1 MDPQIKCQTQPIAIP
16 RPAQSTFYLCEKPS
30 QARTLARLL
39 GAGKCPDGMHAGP
52 GVVVGHAFG
61 HLLNLAMP
69 EEYVGSGKWSLHN
82 LPILPPNW
90 VWQVVER
97 HRDHYDQIGRYLK
110 MADAVVIATDPDEE
124 GEVIARQ
131 ILHGHGYTGPVS
143 RLWASALDPASL
155 KTALQNLLP
164 LSATDA
170 CYHAGR
176 IRHEMDWLFG
186 MNLSRAFSVIF
197 NRPTAIGR
205 VKTRLLNELVKRDR
219 EIEQFVPVSYHTA
232 HIDIG
237 DTVLAWQPGRG
248 AVHNEVGLPSL
259 ADVDSGVCLLSEI
272 FRDQL
277 PPPLPYTLSALLAD
291 ASEMGM
297 LLANA
302 YAATQQ
308 LYESGAISYPR
319 TGSTTLPGAHA
330 GGFAAHHAIVNT
342 KDSCP
347 DRMTEEAKQVFD
359 LVQLNG
365 VYQQLG
371 PAAINVRR
379 LLFEFGGEL
388 FCATDRWLGSPDS
401 AGWLLGMPDRDGARV
416 DSPNASLFKAGDT
429 VHATIRVERKES
441 APPDSFTEASLLRLM
456 DKAGMGTEATRVAAI
471 GRLVRDKVAETTG
484 QTDHHGMVLKKPPVI
499 RSTRLGR
506 ERIQNLPDAVCGP
519 TMENRL
525 QRALDAARGGQPDA
539 SGHLLE
545 AAKWIAQTIR
555 GPA

>member
-1 MDPQIKCQTQPIAIP
+1 MDNKAKPIAIP

-30 QARTLARLL
+30 QARTLAKLL
-39 GAGKCPDGMHAGP
+39 GAQIGPDGMHAGCN
-52 GVVVGHAFG
+52 VVVGHAFG

-342 KDSCP
+342 KECCS
-347 DRMTEEAKQVFD
+347 DRMTDEAKQIFD

-371 PAAINVRR
+371 PAIINVRR
-379 LLFEFGGEL
+379 QLFDFGGEL
-388 FCATDRWLGSPDS
+388 FCATDRWLVEPDS
-401 AGWLLGMPDRDGARV
+401 AGWLFCVRDRYDALVNNRKNSV
-416 DSPNASLFKAGDT
+416 FKAGDT
-429 VHATIRVERKES
+429 VRATIRVERKES
-441 APPDSFTEASLLRLM
+441 TPPDYFTEASLLRM
-456 DKAGMGTEATRVAAI
+456 MAETGMGTEATRVAAI
-471 GRLVRDKVAETTG
+471 GRLVQEQVAETVG
-484 QTDHHGMVLKKPPVI
+484 QTDPHGMALKKPPVI

-506 ERIQNLPDAVCGP
+506 EQIKNLPDAVRGP

-525 QRALDAARGGQPDA
+525 QRALNAVRGGQSDA
-539 SGHLLE
+539 SDHLLE
-545 AAKWIAQTIR
+545 ASRWIARTIH
-555 GPA
+555 GWH